1 MILPV
6 SLTAQE
12 TAGAMLRSSSSGVS
26 VNHNSAPSSIALFRG
41 DFIETNKQGVAR
53 IEMAGSTVD
62 IGPET
67 VVQFDGDEVVLDH
80 GRLAVDSS
88 RGLRVRVGCI
98 TVVPVN
104 DAMRTHYDVA
114 DDNGQV
120 TVSSLV
126 SDTYIDA
133 QSKNR
138 KQVKQ
143 TERSQRLI
151 VRQGEQKSREDK
163 CVAGVLNGSATPPFT
178 PPLLD
183 SLWAKGLGGAGIVV
197 LTCWALCF
205 QDPSPISPWKP
216 SKHP

>member
-1 MILPV
+1 V
-6 SLTAQE
+6 SLAAQE
-12 TAGAMLRSSSSGVS
+12 IAGAMLRSSSSGVS
-26 VNHNSAPSSIALFRG
+26 VNHNSAPASIALFRG

-53 IEMAGSTVD
+53 IEMTGSTVE
-62 IGPET
+62 IGPQA
-67 VVQFDGDEVVLDH
+67 VVQFDGDELILEH
-80 GRLAVDSS
+80 GGLSVDSS

-104 DAMRTHYDVA
+104 DAMRTRYDVA

-120 TVSSLV
+120 TVSSLL

-163 CVAGVLNGSATPPFT
+163 CGGGYINGSPP
-178 PPLLD
+178 PGIGPLLN
-183 SLWAKGLGGAGIVV
+183 SMWARAVATGAVGA

-205 QDPSPISPWKP
+205 QSPDPISPSKP
-216 SKHP
+216 GKQ

>member
-1 MILPV
+1 
-6 SLTAQE
+6 
-12 TAGAMLRSSSSGVS
+12 MLRSSSSGVF
-26 VNHNSAPSSIALFRG
+26 VNNNSSPSSIALFRG
-41 DFIETNKQGVAR
+41 DFIETNKEGVAR
-53 IEMAGSTVD
+53 IEMAGSTVE
-62 IGPET
+62 IGPQT
-67 VVQFDGDEVVLDH
+67 MVQFDGDELVLDH

-104 DAMRTHYDVA
+104 DAVRTHYDVA
-114 DDNGQV
+114 DENGQV

-133 QSKNR
+133 KSNNR

-143 TERSQRLI
+143 TERSQRSI

-163 CVAGVLNGSATPPFT
+163 CGGGYVDGSPP
-178 PPLLD
+178 PGIGPLLN
-183 SLWAKGLGGAGIVV
+183 SMWARAAAVGAVGA

-205 QDPSPISPWKP
+205 QSPDPISPSKP
-216 SKHP
+216 GKQ